1 LWQAP
6 AVRGGFKQRNPALG
20 HCKQIVFANQAL
32 NALPATRICRNMV
45 TRSAEGQALSNSFLL
60 LAISVAFMALSLT
73 RSS

>member
-1 LWQAP
+1 LRGTQA
-6 AVRGGFKQRNPALG
+6 QRNPALR
-20 HCKQIVFANQAL
+20 HCKQIVFTNQAL
-32 NALPATRICRNMV
+32 DALPTTRICRNMV